1 MIGRMTWEQ
10 YALSIAEISACR
22 SEDQYKKVGACVL
35 DKDNRIIGVG
45 YNGLAVGK
53 NAPYGFWEDRDKR
66 RPYMIHAEAN
76 ALACVKHGE
85 GMLLACTLLPCSSC
99 ATLIAAHGIKK
110 VIYLDIYDRDIS
122 ALDIFDFYDISHK
135 HYCLENEK

>member
-10 YALSIAEISACR
+10 YALSIAEISQHR
-22 SEDQYKKVGACVL
+22 SEDPYKKVGACVL

-53 NAPYGFWEDRDKR
+53 NVPEDFWNDRDKR

-76 ALACVKHGE
+76 ALACIKYGQGE
-85 GMLLACTLLPCSSC
+85 LLACTLLPCKAC
-99 ATLIAAHGIKK
+99 ATLIAAHGIKR
-110 VIYLDIYDRDIS
+110 VIYIETYDKDTS
-122 ALDIFDFYDISHK
+122 AFDIFDFYNIEYK
-135 HYCLENEK
+135 QYYTK

>member
-1 MIGRMTWEQ
+1 MNERMTWER
-10 YALSIAEISACR
+10 YALSIAEVAQHR
-22 SEDQYKKVGACVL
+22 SEDPFKKVGACVL
-35 DKDNRIIGVG
+35 DKDNRIIGIG

-53 NAPYGFWEDRDKR
+53 NAPKDFWCDRDKR

-85 GMLLACTLLPCSSC
+85 ASLLACTLLPCRYC
-99 ATLIAAHGIKK
+99 ATLIAAYGIKR
-110 VIYLDIYDRDIS
+110 VIYLDTYDRDIS

-135 HYCLENEK
+135 QY

>member
-10 YALSIAEISACR
+10 YALSIAEISAHR
-22 SEDQYKKVGACVL
+22 SEDPYKKVGACVL
-35 DKDNRIIGVG
+35 DKHNRIIGVG

-53 NAPYGFWEDRDKR
+53 AAPEEFWQDRDKR

-85 GMLLACTLLPCSSC
+85 AVLLACTLLPCRYC
-99 ATLIAAHGIKK
+99 ATLIAAYGIKK
-110 VIYLDIYDRDIS
+110 VIYLDTYDRDTS

-135 HYCLENEK
+135 QYNNQ